1 MRQKPNRTADLSRL
15 KGELEEES
23 CQRVSA
29 ENQVGSLLKDKE
41 QLESSLRSITVEHD
55 QLKSSFEAEKNRA
68 TSAEQ
73 ELKTVMQAK
82 LQSEQELTEIIAGL
96 NETKT
101 QQTADLTRL
110 KRELETEADRRIS
123 AENQLESLQQDKEQS
138 ETSLRSSITA
148 S

>member
-1 MRQKPNRTADLSRL
+1 
-15 KGELEEES
+15 
-23 CQRVSA
+23 
-29 ENQVGSLLKDKE
+29 
-41 QLESSLRSITVEHD
+41 
-55 QLKSSFEAEKNRA
+55 
-68 TSAEQ
+68 
-73 ELKTVMQAK
+73 MQAK

-123 AENQLESLQQDKEQS
+123 AENQLGSLQRDKEQS

-148 S
+148 LKEQLDDLRGQLETTRTSLENEENTTKLLKENFAEAVTENEKSLHNLTAERDQTQVCIYC

>member
-1 MRQKPNRTADLSRL
+1 MN
-15 KGELEEES
+15 
-23 CQRVSA
+23 
-29 ENQVGSLLKDKE
+29 
-41 QLESSLRSITVEHD
+41 HD
-55 QLKSSFEAEKNRA
+55 QLKSSFETEKNRA
-68 TSAEQ
+68 TSTEQ

-123 AENQLESLQQDKEQS
+123 AENQLGSLQRDKEQS

-148 S
+148 LKEQLDDLRGQLETTRTQLYRIPGVATAAGSWEKPKPP